1 MEIFLQHTVIASTYP
16 SWFQLNQIQHN
27 TVYLGVQILTGT
39 SLPDTYHGYVPL
51 VVDTYRSFRHS
62 WLITWFVARLT
73 RRMPLV
79 EHTSGAGIA
88 HPPEHL
94 NSSPVFSAVRVT
106 QSLVLYVCFV
116 DHCFTLCPFRHCVVY
131 LSLIYRFWLPLRY
144 LQTLLADTWMFCQL
158 LNLVAK
164 CTCSWN
170 VEPDIKE
177 TFN

>member
-1 MEIFLQHTVIASTYP
+1 MWKFFTVHCLNLSQLISVKPNSTQHSICWSTNFN
-16 SWFQLNQIQHN
+16 W
-27 TVYLGVQILTGT
+27 YLTARYL
-39 SLPDTYHGYVPL
+39 PL
-51 VVDTYRSFRHS
+51 VVDTYRFFPHS
-62 WLITWFVARLT
+62 WLITWFVTRLT

-79 EHTSGAGIA
+79 EHTSGAGTA

-116 DHCFTLCPFRHCVVY
+116 DHCFTLCPFGHCVVY

-164 CTCSWN
+164 CTCSCKN